1 MSQPMTHGPSQLQQE
16 TDIDDS
22 GIGMSLMDDDLS
34 MAKFAVNGQ
43 HMSTDTMALPAG
55 MRINAL

>member
-1 MSQPMTHGPSQLQQE
+1 MTHGPSQLQQE

-43 HMSTDTMALPAG
+43 HMSTDTMALPTG